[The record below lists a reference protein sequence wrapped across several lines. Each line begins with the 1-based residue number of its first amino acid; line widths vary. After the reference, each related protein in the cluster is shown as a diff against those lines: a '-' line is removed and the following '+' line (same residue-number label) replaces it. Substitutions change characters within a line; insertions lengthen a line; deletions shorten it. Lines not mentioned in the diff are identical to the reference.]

1 MAHAA
6 PDSIE
11 DSSMSKPGKNTRVAW
26 LFPSL
31 ARGYYWQPVFRE
43 FVARCPRTAIFT
55 SIWPGFA
62 AGYEDAFEVHTLP
75 GLRYI
80 DLKKQ
85 LPDSRRG
92 FIWVPLS
99 IVKQLAAF
107 GPDVVFSS
115 GFSAWTVC
123 ALLLKLFTGSR
134 VIIYWEGCSAQSIGS
149 SRVKTTLRRWIA
161 RFADAA
167 VSNADEG
174 TRYLRDVIGMP
185 QDKLLSHPC
194 QVPDLSLLCSAAG
207 EVRPPAFRHPVFL
220 YVGSLI
226 PRKGWRYLIDATR
239 LLVDQGFQDFSVLFV
254 GGGDQEEE
262 MRAAIRQHKLDALVH
277 QVGAVHY
284 NNLGPYYS
292 VADVFITPS
301 RADTWGVAVLE
312 AMAFGK
318 PVLCSK
324 YVGARQMVAHGES
337 GFIFD
342 PFDAPQLAGYMARFI
357 QDLGLAERLGSRSRE
372 KLAPFTPARAADAL
386 ANLALQTARTQLHSW
401 RSAGSRKACPESAS
415 KLRS

>member
-174 TRYLRDVIGMP
+174 TRYLSDVHRD
-185 QDKLLSHPC
+185 
-194 QVPDLSLLCSAAG
+194 AAG
-207 EVRPPAFRHPVFL
+207 QTPIP
-220 YVGSLI
+220 SL
-226 PRKGWRYLIDATR
+226 PG
-239 LLVDQGFQDFSVLFV
+239 
-254 GGGDQEEE
+254 
-262 MRAAIRQHKLDALVH
+262 
-277 QVGAVHY
+277 
-284 NNLGPYYS
+284 
-292 VADVFITPS
+292 
-301 RADTWGVAVLE
+301 
-312 AMAFGK
+312 
-318 PVLCSK
+318 
-324 YVGARQMVAHGES
+324 
-337 GFIFD
+337 
-342 PFDAPQLAGYMARFI
+342 
-357 QDLGLAERLGSRSRE
+357 
-372 KLAPFTPARAADAL
+372 
-386 ANLALQTARTQLHSW
+386 
-401 RSAGSRKACPESAS
+401 AGSVSA
-415 KLRS
+415 LFGCR